1 METDMRIEYKVPYYS
16 VAAGGYLLRIATC
29 ANLIATDI
37 DGDEVLSVTPVRVCI
52 EYYNGTRSGF
62 HGCDIHDGGIAIL
75 WEIHSSLDKETREL
89 YARTWLKMIRRG
101 IPGPDGLIYGPLGKE
116 KRLYQWACNARQ

>member
-1 METDMRIEYKVPYYS
+1 MSIPAYNQPYYS
-16 VAAGGYLLRIATC
+16 CAAEGYLLHIPAPI
-29 ANLIATDI
+29 NLVATDI
-37 DGDEVLSVTPVRVCI
+37 HEDGEPALAPTKTCT

-62 HGCDIHDGGIAIL
+62 HRCAIHDGGIAIL
-75 WEIHSSLDKETREL
+75 WEIHSSLDKETREI